1 MLSINWSYFLL
12 DVKSEVRLYVDEE
25 VFVFLD
31 TFLLVKFV
39 TASDT
44 VLLTAV
50 AVSLAAF
57 NPVLIVLVTTF
68 VAEDAEGRGAIS
80 GMVVGITGWPL
91 YVVIPTDVKMNT
103 ARTNTITYGAYCF
116 KVYCQ
121 VL

>member
-1 MLSINWSYFLL
+1 LL

-25 VFVFLD
+25 FFMFLD
-31 TFLLVKFV
+31 IFVLVKFV
-39 TASDT
+39 TVSDT
-44 VLLTAV
+44 VFDTLV
-50 AVSLAAF
+50 AVSLTAF
-57 NPVLIVLVTTF
+57 KPVLIALVTTF

-80 GMVVGITGWPL
+80 GMLVGITGWPL

-103 ARTNTITYGAYCF
+103 ARTNTITYGAYCC